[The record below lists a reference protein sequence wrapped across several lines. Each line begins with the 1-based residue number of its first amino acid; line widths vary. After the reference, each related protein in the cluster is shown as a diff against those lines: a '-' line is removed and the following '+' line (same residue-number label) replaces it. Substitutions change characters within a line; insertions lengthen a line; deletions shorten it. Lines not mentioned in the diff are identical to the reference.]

1 MAAWTGLALAVA
13 SLALAASPPAPSRAD
28 AEIGQLL
35 EALKTSGCRFQ
46 RNGTWYDA
54 PQAAE
59 HLGTK
64 RVYLNRANRIQ
75 SAEDFIRLAGTESS
89 MSGKAYRVACPG
101 KPEVDSKAWLES
113 ELGRIRGSGPKTT
126 LDLRWNDLLAA
137 EAEQHLVG
145 RHRCGQPDRAGAPAA
160 GDVRHPVDAERD
172 AG

>member
-13 SLALAASPPAPSRAD
+13 SLALSAAPPAASKAD
-28 AEIGQLL
+28 AEIGELL
-35 EALKTSGCRFQ
+35 EALKSSGCRFQ

-64 RVYLNRANRIQ
+64 RAALTRANRIQ

-101 KPEVDSKAWLES
+101 KPEVDSKTWLES
-113 ELGRIRGSGPKTT
+113 ELVRIRGPGPTGWFH
-126 LDLRWNDLLAA
+126 LRQDDLLAT
-137 EAEQHLVG
+137 
-145 RHRCGQPDRAGAPAA
+145 
-160 GDVRHPVDAERD
+160 
-172 AG
+172 